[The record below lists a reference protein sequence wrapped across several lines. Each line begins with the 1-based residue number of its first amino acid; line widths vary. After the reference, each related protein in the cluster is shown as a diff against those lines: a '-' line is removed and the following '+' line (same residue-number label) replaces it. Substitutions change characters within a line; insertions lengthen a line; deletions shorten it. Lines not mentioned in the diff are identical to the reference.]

1 LKLLALTI
9 GLFVP
14 PLTYAQDKPA
24 SAPSRTP
31 VSTYDFKPVKQP
43 TLHGRMQQLWED
55 QVSWTRNYIIS
66 AAADLPDKDVVAER
80 LMRNQEQI
88 GSFMKPFYGVAAG
101 DKLTALLKDH
111 IRISTEVIAAAK
123 AGDAAKQSEAAGR
136 WNKNA
141 DDIAAFLSKANPKNW
156 QLDEMRTL
164 MHEHLQL
171 TADETAA
178 RMGGHYGDDIAAH
191 DKVHRQIL
199 KLADKLSTGIAD
211 QFPDKATARP

>member
-1 LKLLALTI
+1 LKLLALA
-9 GLFVP
+9 FVSFV
-14 PLTYAQDKPA
+14 LLLAYAQDKP
-24 SAPSRTP
+24 SAARNRTP
-31 VSTYDFKPVKQP
+31 ISTYDLKPVKP
-43 TLHGRMQQLWED
+43 SLHGRMQQLWED
-55 QVSWTRNYIIS
+55 QVSWMRNYIIS

-88 GSFMKPFYGVAAG
+88 GSFMKPFYGVGAG
-101 DKLTALLKDH
+101 DKLTALLKEH
-111 IRISTEVIAAAK
+111 IRISTEVVAAAK
-123 AGDAAKQSEAAGR
+123 AGDAAKQGEAAAR

-171 TADETAA
+171 TSDETAA